1 MFSKLFARMA
11 HIKNIL
17 KNPKCR
23 GFDILAD
30 EKNLRHFNSPRQQL
44 FSSFG
49 LGDIDL
55 KDIFGNNFN
64 IKCSFLLQNTV
75 TIFLLLIQ

>member
-1 MFSKLFARMA
+1 MLIKKMFSKLFARMA
-11 HIKNIL
+11 HIMNIL

-49 LGDIDL
+49 LEYGDNLPPPHPI
-55 KDIFGNNFN
+55 ITTE
-64 IKCSFLLQNTV
+64 I
-75 TIFLLLIQ
+75 